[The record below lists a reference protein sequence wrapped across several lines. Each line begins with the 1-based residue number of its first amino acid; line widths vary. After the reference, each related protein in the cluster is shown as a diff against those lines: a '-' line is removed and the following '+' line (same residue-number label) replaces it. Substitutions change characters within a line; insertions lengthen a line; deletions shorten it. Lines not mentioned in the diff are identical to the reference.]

1 MVQALPDRPEPLTF
15 EAFLEWYPEG
25 RGRYELI
32 DGLIRAMRPTGDH
45 EEVGAFI
52 AQQLNLTILQQNW
65 PYFIPRDYIVK
76 PPDRVSGYQPD
87 VLVVDKS
94 VLGDEPLW
102 KKSSVLTRGASIKLA
117 IEVVS
122 TNWRDDYGQKL
133 FDYEAMGI
141 PEYWIVDFRAL
152 GARRFTGSPKQPT
165 FTLCSLLEGE
175 YQLQVFRNEEAIAS
189 PNFPNMAIT
198 AREILQGGS
207 RLQ

>member
-1 MVQALPDRPEPLTF
+1 
-15 EAFLEWYPEG
+15 
-25 RGRYELI
+25 
-32 DGLIRAMRPTGDH
+32 MRPTH

-52 AQQLNLTILQQNW
+52 AQQLNDYPSAKLG
-65 PYFIPRDYIVK
+65 YFIPRDYIVK
-76 PPDRVSGYQPD
+76 HRDSGYQPD

-94 VLGDEPLW
+94 ALGDEPLW

-117 IEVVS
+117 VEVVS

-198 AREILQGGS
+198 AREILQGSS
-207 RLQ
+207 RFTVVTLEIPRF